1 MFSFDSIVDTV
12 TGAQTKFVE
21 TFVVDKN
28 VQAEVV
34 KLVEAQAKFTK
45 TTYKNSLETAETAA
59 KYFTDTVKV
68 VNIKKAGA

>member
-1 MFSFDSIVDTV
+1 MFTFDSIVDTV

-21 TFVVDKN
+21 TFVVDKK

-45 TTYKNSLETAETAA
+45 TTYKNSLEAAENTV
-59 KYFTDTVKV
+59 KYFNESVKAF
-68 VNIKKAGA
+68 NSKKAGA

>member
-21 TFVVDKN
+21 TFVVDKKL
-28 VQAEVV
+28 QAEVV

-45 TTYKNSLETAETAA
+45 TAYKNTLEAAESSVKHFNDSVKSVSAKKEAA
-59 KYFTDTVKV
+59 
-68 VNIKKAGA
+68 